1 MFPVASSG
9 PETAALLSALT
20 PASTLGWTHDQST
33 ETQTLSRDCE
43 LDLCMDLAKLVL
55 GFTDVDGLVIQR
67 GTWSTVGRNLSL
79 VGLESPEKAPRQGP
93 PSPAPPHL
101 QWGQTPQRWILA
113 GCYCTPK
120 LAQVKNTNKCMH
132 THFLL
137 SMRSWAVSS
146 WLESSRGPC
155 QPTTGFPSCR
165 DQVTWGR
172 GDPSTRH
179 GRLTLS
185 PTLTSRSPRGSG
197 K

>member
-1 MFPVASSG
+1 MASPG
-9 PETAALLSALT
+9 PETGALFSALT

-33 ETQTLSRDCE
+33 ETQTLSCDCE
-43 LDLCMDLAKLVL
+43 LDLCMDLPKLVL

-79 VGLESPEKAPRQGP
+79 VGLESPKKAPRQRP
-93 PSPAPPHL
+93 PPLPHPISNGNRR
-101 QWGQTPQRWILA
+101 QSWILA

-132 THFLL
+132 TQPLL

-165 DQVTWGR
+165 DQVTWGG